1 MAQQLGETLPGKDL
15 SGMKALLHRFLL
27 ACCLLGAL
35 VSGACASGPAVVDH
49 AFGFDARVDSPGIE
63 ILDYRYGEVFKNSPV
78 FRDQGLIPQS
88 GNNNGPMPLGDALTV
103 KWRIKATGQE
113 FEDTVDLKSRL
124 PSDMANQR
132 IHFSVKE
139 SQLFVYVIDPVPRP
153 ADWPVVGPRKFQYE
167 KVRQIYPDAP
177 GTPSQP
183 LQKP

>member
-1 MAQQLGETLPGKDL
+1 
-15 SGMKALLHRFLL
+15 MKALLRRLLL

-35 VSGACASGPAVVDH
+35 VSGACASGPVVVDH
-49 AFGFDARVDSPGIE
+49 AFGFDAPQDSPGIE
-63 ILDYRYGEVFKNSPV
+63 IVYYRYGNTKGPFISADLAIRQFGKSM
-78 FRDQGLIPQS
+78 QGTNI
-88 GNNNGPMPLGDALTV
+88 NGPMPLGDTLTV

-113 FEDTVDLKSRL
+113 FEDTVNLKPRL

-167 KVRQIYPDAP
+167 KVTQIYPDAP
-177 GTPSQP
+177 ETPSKG

>member
-1 MAQQLGETLPGKDL
+1 M
-15 SGMKALLHRFLL
+15 
-27 ACCLLGAL
+27 
-35 VSGACASGPAVVDH
+35 VDH
-49 AFGFDARVDSPGIE
+49 AFGFDALQDSPGIE
-63 ILDYRYGEVFKNSPV
+63 IVYYRYGNTNAPFISAKMAIRQFGKSM
-78 FRDQGLIPQS
+78 QGTNI
-88 GNNNGPMPLGDALTV
+88 NGPMPLGDTLYV

-124 PSDMANQR
+124 PSNMTNQR

>member
-1 MAQQLGETLPGKDL
+1 
-15 SGMKALLHRFLL
+15 MKALLRRLLL
-27 ACCLLGAL
+27 ACCLLCAL

-63 ILDYRYGEVFKNSPV
+63 ILDYRYGESFKNSPV

-88 GNNNGPMPLGDALTV
+88 GNNNGPMPLGDTLTV
-103 KWRIKATGQE
+103 RWRIKATGQE
-113 FEDTVDLKSRL
+113 FEGTVDLKSRL

-132 IHFSVKE
+132 IHFSVKG

-167 KVRQIYPDAP
+167 KVTQIYPDAP
-177 GTPSQP
+177 ATLPRNS
-183 LQKP
+183 

>member
-1 MAQQLGETLPGKDL
+1 
-15 SGMKALLHRFLL
+15 MKALLHRLLL
-27 ACCLLGAL
+27 ACCMLGAL
-35 VSGACASGPAVVDH
+35 FSGACASGPAVVDH

-63 ILDYRYGEVFKNSPV
+63 ILNFRYGASGMPGTSGDVGIRQFGRSPQV
-78 FRDQGLIPQS
+78 TGI
-88 GNNNGPMPLGDALTV
+88 NGPMPLGDTLTV

-113 FEDTVDLKSRL
+113 FEDTVNLKPRL

-177 GTPSQP
+177 GAPPQT